1 MKNKQ
6 VIIRV
11 ATVIVSALLII
22 AAYALIVGDGTIFK
36 GNSDGET
43 LKAKVI
49 RVTDVVATSV
59 NGESE
64 IVTVSFKAQVLGGE
78 RRGKTVDVIQ
88 EIDKTYAF
96 SPRQVEQNDKIL
108 IEGFT
113 EGGETLFYFGD
124 YVRITPLI
132 WLLVIFCV
140 LIVAFSKM
148 QGFKTIIS
156 LGFTCLAVFCVLI
169 PAILNGHNI
178 YFWAILVCIYITVM
192 TLLIISGYN
201 KKALCAGIGC
211 VSGVMCSGLVVL
223 ISDKFLNMTGLLEE
237 ESVYL
242 YQLYP
247 DNPIDLKAII
257 FAMITIGALGAVMD
271 VSVSISSSLKEIH
284 DNVENPTFGLLVK
297 SGVNIGRDIMGTMA
311 NTLVLAYIGCELS
324 ATLLQ
329 VMYSSSPTT
338 LFSREKIVAELLQ
351 ALVGSIG
358 ILLTIPLTA
367 VVSAALYTGGKRPKK
382 SRKEKKP
389 KYDKYYVEPSDEPSL
404 FERIDK

>member
-6 VIIRV
+6 IFIKI
-11 ATVIVSALLII
+11 ATVAVSALLIL
-22 AAYALIVGDGTIFK
+22 AAYAFIVGDGTIFK

-43 LKAKVI
+43 LKARVI
-49 RVTDVVATSV
+49 RVTDVKSTSV

-64 IVTVSFKAQVLGGE
+64 IVTVTFKAQVLGGE

-113 EGGETLFYFGD
+113 EGSETFFYFGD

-148 QGFKTIIS
+148 QGLKTIIS
-156 LGFTCLAVFCVLI
+156 LSFTCLAVFCVLI
-169 PAILNGHNI
+169 PAILNGHNV
-178 YFWAILVCIYITVM
+178 YFWAILVCVYITVM
-192 TLLIISGYN
+192 TLLIISGCN
-201 KKALCAGIGC
+201 QKALCAGIGC
-211 VSGVMCSGLVVL
+211 VSGVLCSGLVVL

-271 VSVSISSSLKEIH
+271 VSMSISSALSELKIKSPDIRPKE
-284 DNVENPTFGLLVK
+284 LMK
-297 SGVNIGRDIMGTMA
+297 SGFTIGRDMLGTMA
-311 NTLVLAYIGCELS
+311 NTLVLAYIGSSLTS
-324 ATLLQ
+324 VLLLVAYNSSLGQ
-329 VMYSSSPTT
+329 VINKEM
-338 LFSREKIVAELLQ
+338 IIAEILQ
-351 ALVGSIG
+351 ALAGSMG
-358 ILLTIPLTA
+358 MLLTLPLTSA
-367 VVSAALYTGGKRPKK
+367 VCAVIYCKK
-382 SRKEKKP
+382 EVNNGASC
-389 KYDKYYVEPSDEPSL
+389 
-404 FERIDK
+404 